1 MAGGGGKGNDV
12 RSWSAIAL
20 SERSEEC
27 MRRTMGRKGQGRR
40 GQVAELV
47 ARGMGGRTPK
57 KNVSCSYLFAKMD
70 PDAFDPER

>member
-1 MAGGGGKGNDV
+1 
-12 RSWSAIAL
+12 
-20 SERSEEC
+20 